1 MRPSVG
7 DESPDS
13 AEQAA
18 LLMGGPLEERNVL
31 HFFEQARGS
40 DVAINVDALV
50 DGDMGV
56 PQLAATKA
64 SASEAAVEG
73 DRLNSMLPEDI
84 ATSMVSTMIRGAR
97 EQAKARGLTSASVQ
111 LDALRP
117 YFDVETSE
125 VKQRLLWSFD
135 PRQGKGCKLLLQYD
149 LYCPLM
155 MAFSLAALL
164 LSGMKGARA
173 ASPEAEVHRQGAT
186 LLGSAL
192 GASFSFWLGGSAL
205 QYAVMYGLKV
215 RVRMLPLTCVTGYA
229 LGGVCAPLLGKL
241 ILAPAPT
248 AAFLL
253 LLCVGGGASAATA
266 GRTLASLAQD
276 PKQAVAIGVLCAGL
290 NILGTMYLEWMYF

>member
-97 EQAKARGLTSASVQ
+97 EQPPAV
-111 LDALRP
+111 LR
-117 YFDVETSE
+117 
-125 VKQRLLWSFD
+125 L
-135 PRQGKGCKLLLQYD
+135 
-149 LYCPLM
+149 
-155 MAFSLAALL
+155 
-164 LSGMKGARA
+164 A
-173 ASPEAEVHRQGAT
+173 ASPVSSRALYCRYAPANMSVPAARCAGPLLPAVPVPLT
-186 LLGSAL
+186 AYSFVACSALLGS
-192 GASFSFWLGGSAL
+192 SAFGEAD
-205 QYAVMYGLKV
+205 AVV
-215 RVRMLPLTCVTGYA
+215 LT
-229 LGGVCAPLLGKL
+229 
-241 ILAPAPT
+241 T
-248 AAFLL
+248 AQQ
-253 LLCVGGGASAATA
+253 S
-266 GRTLASLAQD
+266 S
-276 PKQAVAIGVLCAGL
+276 
-290 NILGTMYLEWMYF
+290 